1 MPYHKQK
8 YASKDYVMCNCC
20 KKRLMRQNVDSH
32 YETFNKTKDG
42 IIEHDTH
49 VGLRYCELT
58 DPSDVTSASI
68 PSIKVRGLSS
78 YFATKSKPNDTDD
91 RHDDTTVTAPKA
103 SHKPELCEP
112 KPQTKP
118 RQHPRTTP
126 MFTII
131 DMFQKVADESMEINK
146 LGFDVKYFM
155 EQMNGNIADN
165 QYPKNCLKN
174 HRIHEG
180 CMGQIGISTKA
191 PPKLREFMANQIQS
205 DIGESIVT
213 PTPATLRGLPFSGSW
228 DKARINRNNYE
239 PGIIKKR
246 VVGGGYYEICPV
258 KLNLIDH
265 KEYFGNGE
273 SLALN
278 KMECLLV
285 WMALPLLEA
294 RRYCTSICTDRQY
307 MDLKVDVLLDRFM
320 NWPSLFQFI
329 NDLCHQYE
337 LALDVPLR
345 NNIFEWTHNELT
357 KTVLH
362 PLAYG
367 SNRYLEL
374 KNLMGKS
381 FKTIRSIK
389 EVKFHSHKRKNY
401 EAMDNNCISL
411 RHCYLQTMKAHPP
424 RNISKPSKDYKQ
436 WKLQASILSS
446 LHYNCMNKLA
456 VSIYEFIDT
465 ISQQYQSPNHPW
477 HNMRK
482 DTDDVAVFYMMI
494 TNVFRNYMDELD
506 SMDNEQFMQRT
517 HLFNAQ
523 ILALFPDLK
532 SLYIQGD
539 GVFVDGPLDRI
550 FAVYHKKKYKN
561 DKEKEQYESKRDEL
575 LQIHTGVEL
584 QITAIQKLCVAYCY
598 VCGEKNWNSIQI
610 ECVSCRHMV
619 HIKCVDPMNNK
630 DAAWYKE
637 QNINYVCPRHALDDN
652 EDDQDD
658 NEQHD
663 LNLQCECTVGSLARQ
678 SLTLS
683 SNETYTCDGCQ
694 TALIEGSI
702 VYDCEECGFGMCEE
716 CLVLLRS
723 ENHAESTAIEDRNAD
738 LLNPDQVVT
747 KLEDLFIGLYDSNGL
762 EIVECDALTI
772 TKLVVKSMVKSS
784 ELIVS
789 GLHFCLR
796 YPSWI
801 DEIHSILDFNMW
813 FDLCADLVYYGRL
826 LTKQSAALSDHSLCM
841 DPQRL
846 YKELQLQLTERSDE
860 VDQNMT
866 RTMELFISLYESYL
880 AHGVKELEELMGYW
894 VNDDALQTHNIS
906 ESDALTQYLAIKL
919 RLFLMFS
926 NDTFDLLQNKL
937 QHHFNT
943 IKRMQY
949 KWRPYNTFLWILF
962 EEPTMYNGCDGI
974 IFVIDYL
981 SSMGCPEPNLESAFS
996 VLKCLLNN
1004 KYNLEVENLN
1014 AIFLIRYYLK
1024 DECSE
1029 ETLLF
1034 LTKLAE
1040 DYLSSH
1046 RSPLTTHRSKYGIH
1060 GEVLTKLMRSADA
1073 KVDLTELVAQLH
1085 ALKSIN
1091 ITDLNNNSDEDIDV
1105 EMDVSLNDEE
1115 MYDEGVMHDESVL
1128 HDGNTAGLNIEMDLS
1143 ESEHSEEEKH
1153 DILDDDL

>member
-1 MPYHKQK
+1 
-8 YASKDYVMCNCC
+8 
-20 KKRLMRQNVDSH
+20 
-32 YETFNKTKDG
+32 
-42 IIEHDTH
+42 
-49 VGLRYCELT
+49 
-58 DPSDVTSASI
+58 
-68 PSIKVRGLSS
+68 
-78 YFATKSKPNDTDD
+78 
-91 RHDDTTVTAPKA
+91 
-103 SHKPELCEP
+103 
-112 KPQTKP
+112 
-118 RQHPRTTP
+118 
-126 MFTII
+126 
-131 DMFQKVADESMEINK
+131 
-146 LGFDVKYFM
+146 
-155 EQMNGNIADN
+155 
-165 QYPKNCLKN
+165 
-174 HRIHEG
+174 
-180 CMGQIGISTKA
+180 
-191 PPKLREFMANQIQS
+191 
-205 DIGESIVT
+205 
-213 PTPATLRGLPFSGSW
+213 
-228 DKARINRNNYE
+228 
-239 PGIIKKR
+239 
-246 VVGGGYYEICPV
+246 
-258 KLNLIDH
+258 
-265 KEYFGNGE
+265 
-273 SLALN
+273 
-278 KMECLLV
+278 MECLLV

-694 TALIEGSI
+694 TALIAGSI

-738 LLNPDQVVT
+738 LL

-801 DEIHSILDFNMW
+801 DEIHS
-813 FDLCADLVYYGRL
+813 
-826 LTKQSAALSDHSLCM
+826 
-841 DPQRL
+841 
-846 YKELQLQLTERSDE
+846 
-860 VDQNMT
+860 
-866 RTMELFISLYESYL
+866 
-880 AHGVKELEELMGYW
+880 
-894 VNDDALQTHNIS
+894 
-906 ESDALTQYLAIKL
+906 
-919 RLFLMFS
+919 
-926 NDTFDLLQNKL
+926 
-937 QHHFNT
+937 
-943 IKRMQY
+943 
-949 KWRPYNTFLWILF
+949 
-962 EEPTMYNGCDGI
+962 
-974 IFVIDYL
+974 
-981 SSMGCPEPNLESAFS
+981 
-996 VLKCLLNN
+996 
-1004 KYNLEVENLN
+1004 
-1014 AIFLIRYYLK
+1014 IFLIRYYLK

-1105 EMDVSLNDEE
+1105 EMDVSLNDVPIEDEE

>member
-1 MPYHKQK
+1 
-8 YASKDYVMCNCC
+8 
-20 KKRLMRQNVDSH
+20 
-32 YETFNKTKDG
+32 
-42 IIEHDTH
+42 
-49 VGLRYCELT
+49 
-58 DPSDVTSASI
+58 
-68 PSIKVRGLSS
+68 
-78 YFATKSKPNDTDD
+78 
-91 RHDDTTVTAPKA
+91 
-103 SHKPELCEP
+103 
-112 KPQTKP
+112 
-118 RQHPRTTP
+118 
-126 MFTII
+126 
-131 DMFQKVADESMEINK
+131 
-146 LGFDVKYFM
+146 
-155 EQMNGNIADN
+155 
-165 QYPKNCLKN
+165 
-174 HRIHEG
+174 
-180 CMGQIGISTKA
+180 
-191 PPKLREFMANQIQS
+191 
-205 DIGESIVT
+205 
-213 PTPATLRGLPFSGSW
+213 
-228 DKARINRNNYE
+228 
-239 PGIIKKR
+239 
-246 VVGGGYYEICPV
+246 
-258 KLNLIDH
+258 
-265 KEYFGNGE
+265 
-273 SLALN
+273 
-278 KMECLLV
+278 
-285 WMALPLLEA
+285 
-294 RRYCTSICTDRQY
+294 
-307 MDLKVDVLLDRFM
+307 
-320 NWPSLFQFI
+320 
-329 NDLCHQYE
+329 
-337 LALDVPLR
+337 
-345 NNIFEWTHNELT
+345 
-357 KTVLH
+357 
-362 PLAYG
+362 
-367 SNRYLEL
+367 
-374 KNLMGKS
+374 
-381 FKTIRSIK
+381 
-389 EVKFHSHKRKNY
+389 
-401 EAMDNNCISL
+401 
-411 RHCYLQTMKAHPP
+411 MKAHPP

-663 LNLQCECTVGSLARQ
+663 LNLQCECTVGLLARQ

-694 TALIEGSI
+694 TALIAGSI

-747 KLEDLFIGLYDSNGL
+747 KLEDLFI
-762 EIVECDALTI
+762 
-772 TKLVVKSMVKSS
+772 
-784 ELIVS
+784 
-789 GLHFCLR
+789 
-796 YPSWI
+796 
-801 DEIHSILDFNMW
+801 
-813 FDLCADLVYYGRL
+813 
-826 LTKQSAALSDHSLCM
+826 
-841 DPQRL
+841 
-846 YKELQLQLTERSDE
+846 
-860 VDQNMT
+860 
-866 RTMELFISLYESYL
+866 
-880 AHGVKELEELMGYW
+880 
-894 VNDDALQTHNIS
+894 
-906 ESDALTQYLAIKL
+906 
-919 RLFLMFS
+919 
-926 NDTFDLLQNKL
+926 
-937 QHHFNT
+937 
-943 IKRMQY
+943 
-949 KWRPYNTFLWILF
+949 
-962 EEPTMYNGCDGI
+962 
-974 IFVIDYL
+974 
-981 SSMGCPEPNLESAFS
+981 
-996 VLKCLLNN
+996 
-1004 KYNLEVENLN
+1004 
-1014 AIFLIRYYLK
+1014 
-1024 DECSE
+1024 ECSE